1 MGLWRGRG
9 GGGQE
14 FALIRCREMH
24 VSLVINCRVCGYVEG
39 SEIVFFGKCSDGW
52 VFKRSSGEVV
62 AVIKEEKY
70 HRWFYLCER
79 GGGALNRYELSFFSS
94 FSYSYNAMLG
104 RDDPTIRPL
113 NKPRQSLR

>member
-1 MGLWRGRG
+1 MEKKWGYGGEG

-70 HRWFYLCER
+70 HRWFYLCKR
-79 GGGALNRYELSFFSS
+79 GGEA
-94 FSYSYNAMLG
+94 
-104 RDDPTIRPL
+104 
-113 NKPRQSLR
+113 